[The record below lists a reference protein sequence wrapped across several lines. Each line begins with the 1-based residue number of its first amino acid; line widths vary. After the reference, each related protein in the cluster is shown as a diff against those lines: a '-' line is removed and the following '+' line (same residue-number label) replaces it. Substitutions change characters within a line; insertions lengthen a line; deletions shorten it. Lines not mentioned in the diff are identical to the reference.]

1 MLPKNNISLN
11 SGDIWCSGLCSW
23 QDFLIMVHEKVIR
36 SNKYNFEGC
45 RIKVNNKMNIEFFRH
60 MLADYKD
67 FQVCELLEYGFP
79 LGCTNADLSLTY
91 STKCR
96 NHKGARDFPNEVRE
110 YLESEVF
117 NGSVLGPFKKIPFN
131 SGVILSPLNTVPK
144 KDSVERRIILDCS
157 FPKGHALN
165 DVIAKDEYLE
175 EKVNLVYPKVDD
187 LVELIKIKGQGC
199 WLFKKDLRKAYRQI
213 FIDPG
218 EYHKV
223 GYKFQNH
230 LYFDSVLSMG
240 LRSSAQICQR
250 VTNAITYMMFKI
262 GVSILNYLDDLAGA
276 EKKDRVDIAYQLLE
290 SILAKLGISE
300 STDKACPPATRM
312 LFVGVLFDTVKMTL
326 EICPGRLQEIQV
338 LVSEWLKKS
347 NASRKELQSLLGKLS
362 FVSSCVRPGRIFV
375 QRLLTFLRSIF
386 SQPEQRFTLP
396 EYIKGDLRWWQV
408 YLPKYNGVSMM
419 FIENW
424 SQPDE
429 ILATDSCLNG
439 CGGVLGSEYFHSK
452 FPSFIQEQ
460 NLHINA
466 LELLTI
472 VVALKVW
479 GSKLRGRRI
488 MVLCDNISSCLVL
501 NKGITRCQFM
511 QTCLREICYLS
522 AVFEFEIRAKH
533 IKGVENRLPDLL
545 SRWDLHQK
553 YQTEFMEVF
562 VGQEVHITDDQ
573 FKMFDYW

>member
-1 MLPKNNISLN
+1 M
-11 SGDIWCSGLCSW
+11 
-23 QDFLIMVHEKVIR
+23 
-36 SNKYNFEGC
+36 
-45 RIKVNNKMNIEFFRH
+45 
-60 MLADYKD
+60 
-67 FQVCELLEYGFP
+67 
-79 LGCTNADLSLTY
+79 
-91 STKCR
+91 
-96 NHKGARDFPNEVRE
+96 
-110 YLESEVF
+110 
-117 NGSVLGPFKKIPFN
+117 
-131 SGVILSPLNTVPK
+131 NTVPK

-408 YLPKYNGVSMM
+408 YLPEYNGVSMM

-553 YQTEFMEVF
+553 YQTIY
-562 VGQEVHITDDQ
+562 GSLCRSRSSH
-573 FKMFDYW
+573 Y